1 MPSKCIQKQITI
13 HKINSSGEGVSF
25 EDSGKTVLVPFTLPG
40 EEVEISLDGPSKG
53 AMQRASLKKVSV
65 KSPHRQNAPCPYF
78 GSCGGCQLQHL
89 DESFYKEYKKQLVT
103 EAFQKNKLQDHV
115 ILDPILMPS
124 GVRRRINFKVVKK
137 NKEILLGFHQRRSHE
152 ILDIKTCLL
161 LLPAFKKLMDS
172 LRDVLPS
179 CLQEREGANIFLTKV
194 SNGFDGMISFERQKN
209 LSLNQKESLLQWAAQ
224 SQVIKLM
231 LTFPKG
237 EELLVQQEAPEIN
250 FSGTPV
256 LFPSQAFLQTSK
268 EAEDLMVRTVIA
280 ALPSKHKKILDLF
293 SGLGTFSF
301 PLAQKGCVD
310 AFESQHKAVQY
321 FNVSAQK
328 NKFPHPIRATQRDLF
343 LYPLSAEE
351 LNAYDVVVLDPPRA
365 GAVNQIKQ
373 LMASKVRRIIMVSC
387 NANTFARDAQL
398 LVGSGY
404 QMGETHLIDQFL
416 WSPHVEL
423 ISSFSRP

>member
-1 MPSKCIQKQITI
+1 MPSQCIQKQITI

-25 EDSGKTVLVPFTLPG
+25 EDRGKTILVPFTLPG
-40 EEVEISLDGPSKG
+40 EEVEVSLKGASKG
-53 AMQRASLKKVSV
+53 EMQRAYLKKVIV
-65 KSPHRQNAPCPYF
+65 KSPYRKKAPCPYF
-78 GSCGGCQLQHL
+78 ESCGGCQLQHL

-103 EAFQKNKLQDHV
+103 EAFQKNKLEDSV
-115 ILDPILMPS
+115 VLDPILMPS

-137 NKEILLGFHQRRSHE
+137 NKEILLGFHRRRSHE
-152 ILDIKTCLL
+152 ILDIKACLL
-161 LLPAFKKLMDS
+161 LLPEFKELMNS
-172 LRDVLPS
+172 LRDILPS
-179 CLQEREGANIFLTKV
+179 YLKEGEGANIFLTKI
-194 SNGFDGMISFERQKN
+194 SNGFDGMISFEQQKKI
-209 LSLNQKESLLQWAAQ
+209 SFSQKESLLQWA
-224 SQVIKLM
+224 SKSRIIKLM

-256 LFPSQAFLQTSK
+256 LFPSQSFLQTSK
-268 EAEDLMVRTVIA
+268 EAEDLMVKRVVSL
-280 ALPSKHKKILDLF
+280 LPSKHKKIVDLF

-310 AFESQHKAVQY
+310 AFESHHKAVQY

-328 NKFPHPIRATQRDLF
+328 NKFPHTVKATQRDLF

-351 LNAYDVVVLDPPRA
+351 FNAYDVVVLDPPRA

-373 LMASKVRRIIMVSC
+373 LMVSKVKHIIMVSC
-387 NANTFARDAQL
+387 NANTFARDARL

-423 ISSFSRP
+423 ISSFSRL